1 MKLKPIQNN
10 SNRGYSIIELVMVIV
25 LVTLL
30 TAFSF
35 QAIIMA
41 TGTYTTATR
50 DYLELY
56 QEGKLA
62 MEKMVREL
70 RDTVPTWITIT
81 TGSISFTKYA
91 DHGTPHDASLDIQFL
106 QNGNTI
112 ERQSGAGS
120 FTLAGNI
127 ETNSFMANQ
136 DSNGVVTLAFTMSRG
151 DAQIPLRTAVWPRQL
166 PTPAPLA
173 LPTPTPI

>member
-1 MKLKPIQNN
+1 
-10 SNRGYSIIELVMVIV
+10 MVIV
-25 LVTLL
+25 LVALL

-35 QAIIMA
+35 QVIIMA

-62 MEKMVREL
+62 MEKMTREL

-91 DHGTPHDASLDIQFL
+91 DHGTPHDASLAIQFL

-112 ERQSGAGS
+112 ERQSGAGV
-120 FTLAGNI
+120 FTLADNI
-127 ETNSFMANQ
+127 AFSSFSAAQ
-136 DSNGVVTLAFTMSRG
+136 DSNGVVYLSFTISRG
-151 DAQIPLRTAVWPRQL
+151 DTDIPLRTAVWPRQL
-166 PTPAPLA
+166 PTPTPMAQ
-173 LPTPTPI
+173 PTPTPT

>member
-1 MKLKPIQNN
+1 MRLEPIENN
-10 SNRGYSIIELVMVIV
+10 SSYGYTIIELVMVVV
-25 LVTLL
+25 LVALL
-30 TAFSF
+30 AASSM

-81 TGSISFTKYA
+81 PGSISFTKYP
-91 DHGTPHDASLDIQFL
+91 DHDTPRDASLAIQFL
-106 QNGNTI
+106 QSGNTI
-112 ERQSGAGS
+112 ERQSGAGF
-120 FTLAGNI
+120 FTLADNI
-127 ETNSFMANQ
+127 ETSSFTVNQ
-136 DSNGVVTLAFTMSRG
+136 DSNGVVTLAFTISRG
-151 DAQIPLRTAVWPRQL
+151 NTEIPLRTAVWPRQL
-166 PTPAPLA
+166 PTPTPLA

>member
-1 MKLKPIQNN
+1 MK
-10 SNRGYSIIELVMVIV
+10 SNRNNNNHPCGYTIIEMVMVII
-25 LVTLL
+25 LVALL
-30 TAFSF
+30 AAFSM

-62 MEKMVREL
+62 MEKMVREI

-81 TGSISFTKYA
+81 TGSVSFTKYI
-91 DHGTPHDASLDIQFL
+91 DHGTPHDASLAIQFL
-106 QNGNTI
+106 QNGDTI

-120 FTLAGNI
+120 FTLTDNI
-127 ETNSFMANQ
+127 ETGSFIATQ
-136 DSNGVVTLAFTMSRG
+136 DSNGVVTLAFTISRG
-151 DAQIPLRTAVWPRQL
+151 NTQIPLRTAVWPRQL
-166 PTPAPLA
+166 PTPIPQ
-173 LPTPTPI
+173 PTPTP

>member
-1 MKLKPIQNN
+1 MRLKPIENN
-10 SNRGYSIIELVMVIV
+10 SNYGYTIIELVMVVV
-25 LVTLL
+25 LVALL
-30 TAFSF
+30 AAFSM

-70 RDTVPTWITIT
+70 RDTVPSWITIT
-81 TGSISFTKYA
+81 TGSISFTKYPEH
-91 DHGTPHDASLDIQFL
+91 DTPRDSSLSIQF
-106 QNGNTI
+106 QQSGDTI
-112 ERQSGAGS
+112 QRQSGAGG
-120 FTLAGNI
+120 FTLADNI
-127 ETNSFMANQ
+127 EAGSFTVNQ
-136 DSNGVVTLAFTMSRG
+136 DSNGVVTLYFIVSRG
-151 DAQIPLRTAVWPRQL
+151 NTEIPLQTAVWPRQM
-166 PTPAPLA
+166 PTPTPLA